1 MNAYRLILSM
11 TCACIFTLVSAQNQ
25 RLTNKTY
32 RPEKVLNK
40 NAAAVKADLSGWL
53 NGKLLNQKFKTE
65 ITDKKTGITDTPKDI
80 EVTDDSIVFT
90 INNQITVLRFFDIT
104 DDVIIVREQNKFS
117 PDGMSYRHY
126 VSSIALSRF
135 IFTVRDKYNCT
146 NFGDDLF
153 FFQQKFREQKF
164 NSSLDLFRPLA
175 EQYKALKVK
184 PPVSEAQ
191 RRFIVQANAFSEE
204 KNYSEAISKYLKAIE
219 VDPTAYPAAYSNL
232 ALLYAQMKY
241 YLDAIYT
248 MKKYLLLVPD
258 AEDARSAQDKIY
270 EWEIKI

>member
-1 MNAYRLILSM
+1 MNAYRLILSL
-11 TCACIFTLVSAQNQ
+11 TCYCILTLASAQN
-25 RLTNKTY
+25 LKPTNKTY
-32 RPEKVLNK
+32 RP
-40 NAAAVKADLSGWL
+40 VKIINQETDVVKTSLSGWL
-53 NGKLLNQKFKTE
+53 NGRLSDQKFKTE
-65 ITDKKTGITDTPKDI
+65 ITDKNTGITDTPKDI
-80 EVTDDSIVFT
+80 KVTDDSIVFT
-90 INNQITVLRFFDIT
+90 IKNQITVLHFFDIT
-104 DDVIIVREQNKFS
+104 DDVIIVKEQNKFS
-117 PDGMSYRHY
+117 PDGMSYRHFIC
-126 VSSIALSRF
+126 SIELRRF
-135 IFTVRDKYNCT
+135 IFTIKDKYNCT
-146 NFGDDLF
+146 NFADDLF

-191 RRFIVQANAFSEE
+191 RRLIVQANSFSEE
-204 KNYSEAISKYLKAIE
+204 KNYSEAINKYLKAIE

-232 ALLYAQMKY
+232 ALLYAQMQY

-270 EWEIKI
+270 EWEIKL